1 MPKFPYALDKLIES
15 GALTNKLKQQVAHQ
29 LLTAV
34 YYLHCNNVIHRDIK
48 PDNILMDDEM
58 RPVLADFSLA
68 KVFDGKCTGTT
79 HTPDV
84 GTPTYRAPEVYEGEG
99 EYGLPSDC
107 WSVGVVLLE
116 LFSGKIMPA
125 QKDKAALDYVETCKA
140 KLNQNAVSVM
150 LRGLLDINPF
160 ERSTAEQALRSEF
173 FKALP
178 FPEDSGRCVL
188 DKMVKAPEV
197 KQTPKKPSK
206 KGGDKFEAAYAVL
219 EGSNPI
225 TVAAARIYH
234 ERSGCPE
241 AFCVMLAHK
250 MYEEDLYDNDDAAED
265 LGIHLED
272 YVRAEHRIFRAM
284 EYCLFV

>member
-1 MPKFPYALDKLIES
+1 VIET
-15 GALTNKLKQQVAHQ
+15 GALSNKQKMQVAHQ

-48 PDNILMDDEM
+48 PDNVLMDEEM
-58 RPVLADFSLA
+58 RPILADFSLA

-107 WSVGVVLLE
+107 WAVGVVLLE
-116 LFSGKIMPA
+116 MFSGKIMPA
-125 QKDKAALDYVETCKA
+125 QKDKAALDYVEQCKA

-150 LRGLLDINPF
+150 LRGLLDVNPF

-173 FKALP
+173 FKNIP
-178 FPEDSGRCVL
+178 FPEESSRVVL
-188 DKMVKAPEV
+188 DKMVKAPEPET
-197 KQTPKKPSK
+197 KQPKKGK
-206 KGGDKFEAAYAVL
+206 KGGDKFEVAFEAL
-219 EGSNPI
+219 EGQNPV
-225 TVAAARIYH
+225 TVAAARVYH

-241 AFCVMLAHK
+241 GMCVMLAHK
-250 MYEEDLYDNDDAAED
+250 MYEEELFDPNDAAEMLKID
-265 LGIHLED
+265 LEE
-272 YVRAEHRIFRAM
+272 YARAEQRIFRAM
-284 EYCLFV
+284 EYCLFA